1 MIEVPQNLGPEQ
13 ESYEFPSK
21 ARLQQLAVFYNDND
35 TDSFFDES
43 SFTNTSTS
51 SMTMYGD
58 DQDDDD
64 DDDDALESLYKRCQ
78 SPRRQDFEDDQL
90 DRFFHSMSF
99 KSSWEQEEDDEME
112 GVLADDGRLSPLQ
125 LPAQVTN
132 PGNSIMHNHG
142 SGVPRCTDQDED
154 DDYLRRICHQ
164 RRPREES
171 CDSTATVT
179 QAISRANT
187 TAVATSNTTTTI
199 VAPCSFLSD
208 NHLGRVQ
215 EEEDDDYDD
224 DDWYEQ
230 GMSSRKTGGMCSQG
244 VTHSLH
250 AEWLQRPRERFG
262 SSSDDGSSN
271 LPVYCSEAELIHP
284 NDLQQHQHRYER
296 RMDSNDSSLL
306 TDDSRI
312 VLVRLGTKKITVI
325 ERCSSTGTTRTDEG
339 YDDRLDDEKEN
350 DGLGMLESTSTFLPL
365 SEQEQEY
372 LMHSDILRTAAAVK
386 IQAAWR
392 GYCHRKTMQQGKLQP
407 AQRMM
412 VDLVRLCGHVHRR
425 QMTRVQERL
434 EDVEMHLQEETAM
447 RIAFEKAMEDMTILV
462 DEQQQTLHERLEQ
475 EISVRQ
481 SYEEQIEA
489 TAAQIKPLEA
499 RLRQESHARDRLES
513 MMSHVLEEMKE
524 LKSSRQREVEA
535 RRQLQAELDDAR
547 REIAILSK
555 RSTTPTSRPP
565 SSVAGNAIRTG
576 LTVHAGTRSISSAA
590 AAAARKSVAPSSA
603 TTIRSR
609 TPAATP
615 SPTTTTR
622 RAISRMSTMRP
633 SSTMSRRR

>member
-1 MIEVPQNLGPEQ
+1 M
-13 ESYEFPSK
+13 
-21 ARLQQLAVFYNDND
+21 
-35 TDSFFDES
+35 
-43 SFTNTSTS
+43 
-51 SMTMYGD
+51 
-58 DQDDDD
+58 
-64 DDDDALESLYKRCQ
+64 
-78 SPRRQDFEDDQL
+78 
-90 DRFFHSMSF
+90 
-99 KSSWEQEEDDEME
+99 
-112 GVLADDGRLSPLQ
+112 
-125 LPAQVTN
+125 
-132 PGNSIMHNHG
+132 
-142 SGVPRCTDQDED
+142 
-154 DDYLRRICHQ
+154 
-164 RRPREES
+164 
-171 CDSTATVT
+171 
-179 QAISRANT
+179 
-187 TAVATSNTTTTI
+187 
-199 VAPCSFLSD
+199 
-208 NHLGRVQ
+208 
-215 EEEDDDYDD
+215 
-224 DDWYEQ
+224 
-230 GMSSRKTGGMCSQG
+230 
-244 VTHSLH
+244 
-250 AEWLQRPRERFG
+250 
-262 SSSDDGSSN
+262 
-271 LPVYCSEAELIHP
+271 IHP

-296 RMDSNDSSLL
+296 RMDSNGSSLL

-312 VLVRLGTKKITVI
+312 VLVRLGTKNITVI
-325 ERCSSTGTTRTDEG
+325 ERCSSTGTARTDEG

-365 SEQEQEY
+365 SEQEQDY

-434 EDVEMHLQEETAM
+434 EDVETHLQEETAM

-513 MMSHVLEEMKE
+513 MMSRVLEEMNE

-555 RSTTPTSRPP
+555 RSTTPTTSRP
-565 SSVAGNAIRTG
+565 GNNTIRTG

-590 AAAARKSVAPSSA
+590 AAARKSVAPRPSSA
-603 TTIRSR
+603 TMQQYSTIRSR
-609 TPAATP
+609 TPTAVTP
-615 SPTTTTR
+615 SPTTTSR

>member
-1 MIEVPQNLGPEQ
+1 M
-13 ESYEFPSK
+13 
-21 ARLQQLAVFYNDND
+21 
-35 TDSFFDES
+35 
-43 SFTNTSTS
+43 
-51 SMTMYGD
+51 
-58 DQDDDD
+58 
-64 DDDDALESLYKRCQ
+64 
-78 SPRRQDFEDDQL
+78 
-90 DRFFHSMSF
+90 
-99 KSSWEQEEDDEME
+99 
-112 GVLADDGRLSPLQ
+112 
-125 LPAQVTN
+125 
-132 PGNSIMHNHG
+132 
-142 SGVPRCTDQDED
+142 
-154 DDYLRRICHQ
+154 
-164 RRPREES
+164 
-171 CDSTATVT
+171 
-179 QAISRANT
+179 
-187 TAVATSNTTTTI
+187 
-199 VAPCSFLSD
+199 
-208 NHLGRVQ
+208 
-215 EEEDDDYDD
+215 
-224 DDWYEQ
+224 
-230 GMSSRKTGGMCSQG
+230 
-244 VTHSLH
+244 
-250 AEWLQRPRERFG
+250 
-262 SSSDDGSSN
+262 
-271 LPVYCSEAELIHP
+271 IHP

-296 RMDSNDSSLL
+296 RMDSNGSSLL

-312 VLVRLGTKKITVI
+312 VLVRLGTKNITVI

-386 IQAAWR
+386 IQAVWR
-392 GYCHRKTMQQGKLQP
+392 GYYHRKTMQQGKLQP

-412 VDLVRLCGHVHRR
+412 VDVVRLCGHVHRR

-434 EDVEMHLQEETAM
+434 EDVETHLQEETAM

-513 MMSHVLEEMKE
+513 MMAHVLEEMHE

-555 RSTTPTSRPP
+555 RSTTPTTRPP
-565 SSVAGNAIRTG
+565 SSVAGNIRTG

-590 AAAARKSVAPSSA
+590 ARKSVAPPSS
-603 TTIRSR
+603 TTMQQYSTIRSR

-615 SPTTTTR
+615 SPTTTSR
-622 RAISRMSTMRP
+622 RTISRMSTMRP
-633 SSTMSRRR
+633 SSTTTMSRKR